1 MKKTILILLAVFC
14 SAAMGFAQNKNQT
27 TTIQETQARLLD
39 VNPNAYVKPLT
50 VEVEVLPSGRI
61 SDTWPLTVEQVK
73 SLGNDLANIRS
84 WGVFQSSRKH
94 NCDLI
99 VAATFD
105 FKNDSTNPEVYQL
118 TVVGFPANFVHW
130 KTADEKDYVWIQMEK
145 TQTTNDRDKIKAIVK

>member
-1 MKKTILILLAVFC
+1 MKKIVLSLLTLLCCAVL
-14 SAAMGFAQNKNQT
+14 GFSQSKNQ

-61 SDTWPLTVEQVK
+61 SDTWPLTHEQVK
-73 SLGNDLANIRS
+73 SLGGDLANIRS

-105 FKNDSTNPEVYQL
+105 FKTDSTNPDLYQL
-118 TVVGFPANFVHW
+118 TVVGFPANFVRW
-130 KTADEKDYVWIQMEK
+130 KTAEEKDFEWIKMEK
-145 TQTTNDRDKIKAIVK
+145 TQTTSDRDKIKAIVK